1 MFTVTK
7 VSLEEENVHSVEE
20 KLEICELEG
29 DSAYATIQVILE
41 DYPVSLTKHLQ
52 NATVTLVFRIM
63 LQNH

>member
-1 MFTVTK
+1 MFTVTN
-7 VSLEEENVHSVEE
+7 VSLEEENVDSVEE

-52 NATVTLVFRIM
+52 NVTVTLVFRIM